1 MSIYNKKNKEKIA
14 NIKSLILKA
23 NDFLDIN
30 RNIKLTTIGKFFSTL
45 ENDISG
51 RREYNKK

>member
-1 MSIYNKKNKEKIA
+1 MSRYNKKNKEKIA

-45 ENDISG
+45 
-51 RREYNKK
+51 